1 VVLTPDQLDTLD
13 AAAASVTGHRFTDLS
28 WVSAGRE

>member
-1 VVLTPDQLDTLD
+1 VTLTPEQLDTLD
-13 AAAASVTGHRFTDLS
+13 AAGSAVAGERFEDLS

>member
-1 VVLTPDQLDTLD
+1 LTPEQLDTLD
-13 AAAASVTGHRFTDLS
+13 AAAAAVTGQRFTDLT